1 MNAKNPQ
8 RAEYIFAERQKGRT
22 YKDIGLELGITHNR
36 VRQVYV
42 YVCREK
48 RQAYFKTHPEEY
60 LEWRE
65 DSKNPK
71 WNLPPYVE

>member
-1 MNAKNPQ
+1 MNVINPQ
-8 RAEYIFAERQKGRT
+8 RNEYIFAERQKGRT
-22 YKDIGLELGITHNR
+22 YKDIGLELGITQNR

-48 RQAYFKTHPEEY
+48 RKKYFNTHPEEY
-60 LEWRE
+60 LEWHN
-65 DSKNPK
+65 NPNDKK